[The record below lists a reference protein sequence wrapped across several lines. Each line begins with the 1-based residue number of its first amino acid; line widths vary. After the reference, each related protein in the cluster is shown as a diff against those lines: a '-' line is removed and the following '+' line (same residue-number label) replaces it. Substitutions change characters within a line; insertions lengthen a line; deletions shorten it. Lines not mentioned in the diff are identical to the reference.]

1 MAPAPG
7 NSSVWVT
14 SLTGESRAH
23 KAQDT
28 SSAARRELALQ
39 PPSCLPRPMFWR
51 GTTGASPGGLGRV
64 CCRATCD
71 SGPNPVPWV
80 CPLRRRKMHRKQPAV
95 NPSPTPGRDP
105 TETRGPLQ
113 RVSRAGGSPA
123 AGGGVGGAGWARG
136 AAPVRMDGCEG
147 GVQPGCWGRGAQTA
161 SGPHTQGLSSGSS
174 RRRRWVFRPL
184 TALSACQAPGK
195 QASGH
200 GLLSSA
206 FTLAMSKSLL
216 LSHSIPRNAH
226 VLWPSSCTGEPS
238 SSSMTSLPSAS
249 CSPAGRPAKLLS
261 GDSAGVP
268 SACSD
273 WALLAARG
281 DGRASPSSSVPG
293 AM

>member
-184 TALSACQAPGK
+184 TALSACQAPIPQCLWGRTPELRRVSRP
-195 QASGH
+195 QGTAYCPVLSRLRCQSHCYCHTPYLEMRMSSGH
-200 GLLSSA
+200 LPALV
-206 FTLAMSKSLL
+206 
-216 LSHSIPRNAH
+216 SHP
-226 VLWPSSCTGEPS
+226 
-238 SSSMTSLPSAS
+238 LP
-249 CSPAGRPAKLLS
+249 L
-261 GDSAGVP
+261 
-268 SACSD
+268 
-273 WALLAARG
+273 
-281 DGRASPSSSVPG
+281 
-293 AM
+293 